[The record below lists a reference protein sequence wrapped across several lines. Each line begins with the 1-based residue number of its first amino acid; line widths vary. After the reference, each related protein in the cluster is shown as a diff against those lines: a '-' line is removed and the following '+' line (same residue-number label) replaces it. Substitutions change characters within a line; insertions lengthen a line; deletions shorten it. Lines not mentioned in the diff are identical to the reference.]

1 MWDHIKPMN
10 LWRFSPSLHFFRF
23 GGAQS
28 RSFAVSGQ
36 APCQLPFSL
45 LRMLVG
51 WYFWIL
57 DLWPKWIYYIYTYI
71 YIYKLNFHD
80 MNIIIIYIYIL
91 IYLIHINSIEVPC
104 ASICTTLVVATIWIL
119 SQGSPAVFCRMII
132 QQIASKMR
140 PAVQQPR
147 IPNNPFLRVHRQKHC
162 TNSVRHKWDT
172 WRRWNI
178 LQLTFDATPGL
189 KCVVQRTRTQSP
201 EFQFVFALSSLFDT
215 MLGLSYRLPPKMKTE
230 KPVIWHVKGMHSSAR
245 HLLAVSL
252 RPLHR
257 RTVLAVTQWPLII
270 AYPQLPWF
278 ISISPHH
285 RHKLGIVGVY
295 HQIKYDPSFSGFF
308 RYHGLDEESTPPW
321 SAGAARETL
330 PSSQGALRSSQ
341 ALDPPGQRCHLWV
354 SQHEILSNRVGAE
367 NSNQCIPV
375 YWANG
380 TSIDGIRG
388 NKDYDVGSSKIQWN
402 TGIP

>member
-1 MWDHIKPMN
+1 MIW
-10 LWRFSPSLHFFRF
+10 
-23 GGAQS
+23 
-28 RSFAVSGQ
+28 
-36 APCQLPFSL
+36 L
-45 LRMLVG
+45 LL
-51 WYFWIL
+51 Y
-57 DLWPKWIYYIYTYI
+57 
-71 YIYKLNFHD
+71 
-80 MNIIIIYIYIL
+80 IYIYIL

-201 EFQFVFALSSLFDT
+201 EFQFVFALNSLFDT
-215 MLGLSYRLPPKMKTE
+215 MLGLSYRLPPKMPRINQWFGTWKAQLGKAPSCRQLASTPP
-230 KPVIWHVKGMHSSAR
+230 KAR
-245 HLLAVSL
+245 SGGDTMTIDWSICFPGLGISE
-252 RPLHR
+252 P
-257 RTVLAVTQWPLII
+257 
-270 AYPQLPWF
+270 YPQLPWF

-295 HQIKYDPSFSGFF
+295 HQIGSIIF
-308 RYHGLDEESTPPW
+308 R
-321 SAGAARETL
+321 
-330 PSSQGALRSSQ
+330 
-341 ALDPPGQRCHLWV
+341 
-354 SQHEILSNRVGAE
+354 IF
-367 NSNQCIPV
+367 
-375 YWANG
+375 
-380 TSIDGIRG
+380 
-388 NKDYDVGSSKIQWN
+388 
-402 TGIP
+402 